1 MWLAGGLAMG
11 VVIRRYCIKT
21 ANPILELFR
30 PSESPII
37 LVSEDSCANTHFQG
51 NPFSGGVKYTGVEKN
66 GDFRAIFYGNRRLSR
81 KWCEIG
87 R

>member
-21 ANPILELFR
+21 AKPILELFR
-30 PSESPII
+30 SSESPII
-37 LVSEDSCANTHFQG
+37 LVEDSCADTHFQG
-51 NPFSGGVKYTGVEKN
+51 NPFSGGVKYTEVEKI

-81 KWCEIG
+81 KRCEIG